1 MLKRIAVIAENGVDS
16 AELEA
21 ALNDVNCQC
30 VSVTS
35 GGALPP
41 ATAVA
46 VGSGA
51 VGAIVAAAQALGDRQ
66 EALLRL
72 LATAIDC
79 REFYPPGDSLRV
91 MEHASR
97 FATALGLSADE
108 RLALERGALLRDIGK
123 LDIPNEV
130 LLKQDLLS
138 YEDWQFVRRHTHI
151 GGDMVRHID
160 GLQDIEPV
168 CRYHHESF
176 DGEGYPDG
184 LKEDDIPLLARI
196 VKIVDVYCAMT
207 CYRFYR
213 EGHVTPEEALA
224 HIKKERGG
232 HFDPE
237 LVDVFLGKNV
247 ARI

>member
-1 MLKRIAVIAENGVDS
+1 MLKRIAVIAEPGINS

-21 ALNDVNCQC
+21 ALNEINCFC
-30 VSVTS
+30 VPVTNP
-35 GGALPP
+35 AELPP
-41 ATAVA
+41 GTSVA
-46 VGSGA
+46 IGSGA
-51 VGAIVAAAQALGDRQ
+51 VEGIVAAAQALGDRQ
-66 EALLRL
+66 ESLLRL

-97 FATALGLSADE
+97 FGIALGLSADE
-108 RLALERGALLRDIGK
+108 QLALERGALLRDIGK

-138 YEDWQFVRRHTHI
+138 YDDWQFVRRHTHI

-160 GLQDIEPV
+160 GLQDIEPI
-168 CRYHHESF
+168 CRYHHECF
-176 DGEGYPDG
+176 DGEGYPDR
-184 LKEDDIPLLARI
+184 LEKDDIPLLARI
-196 VKIVDVYCAMT
+196 VKIVDVYCSMT

-213 EGHVTPEEALA
+213 EGHATPEEAL
-224 HIKKERGG
+224 HHLKRERGG

-237 LVDVFLGKNV
+237 LVKVFLDQNI
-247 ARI
+247 ARL